1 MKKIILISLFAAFIF
16 GIIDVCNVFFLDY
29 FLHPFL
35 LKNGFKEGESHI
47 VSGSIAASLSIMFS
61 IIIESSFENKY
72 NYLKSPFYDVIGI
85 ITGTIL
91 FLLIMRY
98 YENVHDVV
106 PDIKKKLI
114 I

>member
-1 MKKIILISLFAAFIF
+1 MYVMYFFRLFFTSFLTKKW
-16 GIIDVCNVFFLDY
+16 
-29 FLHPFL
+29 
-35 LKNGFKEGESHI
+35 FKEGESHI

-85 ITGTIL
+85 ITGTI
-91 FLLIMRY
+91 F
-98 YENVHDVV
+98 